1 MLEPCSILLIILSLL
16 SNKNYKM
23 ENRTRICIVGAGA
36 MGTSLG
42 NALAMKPELEVTL
55 LSIEEDVVDS
65 INKNH
70 INEKYF
76 PSTLLTWRLKATTDV
91 KVLSQHL
98 FVFMAIPSATIFEY
112 IENYKGLFNPDVVLI
127 NLSKGLSGDKHYTI
141 AESLQANTPF
151 KIATFKG
158 PTFARELIINMPT
171 AFTVGAKDVELFQ
184 VFKGMVQGTCIHL
197 DYSTDLRGVEL
208 LSILK
213 NIYAIALGIVD
224 AQYDSPNLRFL
235 FLTKAFTEMR
245 AILIKF
251 EGKKKTLFK
260 YCGYG
265 DFGLTALNDLSRNRT
280 LGLLIGKGF
289 YSETSSGLVLE
300 GKKAIDIFSKM
311 IEDDAIDEE
320 YTIIQELNKVLSGQ
334 YDIANFI
341 HQILIDQ
348 DAILVD

>member
-1 MLEPCSILLIILSLL
+1 MYICYKYINMEDRIRVCII
-16 SNKNYKM
+16 
-23 ENRTRICIVGAGA
+23 GAGA

-42 NALAMKPELEVTL
+42 NALALKPELEVTL
-55 LSIEEDVVDS
+55 LSVEEDVIES
-65 INKNH
+65 INKNQ

-76 PSTLLTWRLKATTDV
+76 PSTLLTWRLKATSDV
-91 KVLSQHL
+91 KILSQHQ
-98 FVFMAIPSATIFEY
+98 FVFMAIPSSSIIEY
-112 IENYKGLFNPDVVLI
+112 VKQYKGLFDPNVILI
-127 NLSKGLSGDKHYTI
+127 NLSKGLSGDNHITI
-141 AESLQANTPF
+141 AESLQAQFDF

-171 AFTVGAKDVELFQ
+171 AFTVGSTDTNLFPIFRDL
-184 VFKGMVQGTCIHL
+184 VKGTCIHL
-197 DYSTDLRGVEL
+197 DYSTDLRGVEM

-213 NIYAIALGIVD
+213 NVYAIALGIVD

-235 FLTKAFTEMR
+235 FLTKAFSEIR

-251 EGKKKTLFK
+251 EGRKKTLFK

-289 YSETSSGLVLE
+289 YSEGNSNLVLE
-300 GKKAIDIFSKM
+300 GKKAVDMFCKM
-311 IEDDAIDEE
+311 IKTDSIDAE
-320 YTIIQELNKVLSGQ
+320 YPIIQELSKVLNGE

-341 HQILIDQ
+341 HHIIDEQ
-348 DAILVD
+348 DTSIRID

>member
-1 MLEPCSILLIILSLL
+1 
-16 SNKNYKM
+16 M
-23 ENRTRICIVGAGA
+23 ENRTKVCIIGAGA

-55 LSIEEDVVDS
+55 LSIEEDVVES

-91 KVLSQHL
+91 KVLSQHPI
-98 FVFMAIPSATIFEY
+98 VFLAIPSSSIFEY
-112 IENYKGLFNPDVVLI
+112 IEQHKGLFDSDVVLV
-127 NLSKGLSGDKHYTI
+127 NLSKGLSGDDNYTI
-141 AESLQANTPF
+141 AESLQANTPY

-171 AFTVGAKDVELFQ
+171 AFTVGASNEELFPLFNEL
-184 VFKGMVQGTCIHL
+184 VKGTCIHL
-197 DYSTDLRGVEL
+197 DYSTDMRGVEM

-251 EGKKKTLFK
+251 DGKKKTLFK

-289 YSETSSGLVLE
+289 YSESDSNLVLE
-300 GKKAIDIFSKM
+300 GKKAVDMFSKM
-311 IEDDAIDEE
+311 IEDDGIEDD
-320 YTIIQELNKVLSGQ
+320 YKILQELSKVLSGK

-341 HQILIDQ
+341 HHILDGKDEIHID
-348 DAILVD
+348 

>member
-1 MLEPCSILLIILSLL
+1 
-16 SNKNYKM
+16 M
-23 ENRTRICIVGAGA
+23 ENRTKVCIIGAGA

-55 LSIEEDVVDS
+55 LSIEEDVVES
-65 INKNH
+65 INKSH

-91 KVLSQHL
+91 KVLAIHK
-98 FVFMAIPSATIFEY
+98 FVFLAIPSSSIFDY
-112 IENYKGLFNPDVVLI
+112 MDQHKRLFDPEVILI

-141 AESLQANTPF
+141 AESLQARTPF

-171 AFTVGAKDVELFQ
+171 AFTVGATDISLFQ
-184 VFKGMVQGTCIHL
+184 VFKDLVKGTCIHL
-197 DYSTDLRGVEL
+197 DYSTDIRGVEL

-213 NIYAIALGIVD
+213 NVYAIALGIVD

-235 FLTKAFTEMR
+235 FLTKAFSEMR

-251 EGKKKTLFK
+251 DGKKKTLFK

-289 YSETSSGLVLE
+289 YSESNSNLVLE
-300 GKKAIDIFSKM
+300 GKKAVDMFFSTIKDDM
-311 IEDDAIDEE
+311 IGED
-320 YTIIQELNKVLSGQ
+320 YTIIQELSKVLSGN

-341 HQILIDQ
+341 HQILSEDDSILID
-348 DAILVD
+348 